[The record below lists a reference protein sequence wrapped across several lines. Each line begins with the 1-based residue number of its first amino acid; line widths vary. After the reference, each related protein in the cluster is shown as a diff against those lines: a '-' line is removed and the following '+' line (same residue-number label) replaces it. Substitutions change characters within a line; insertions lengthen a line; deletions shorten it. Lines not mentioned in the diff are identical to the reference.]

1 MVINSLVFKLK
12 KQLATKVKGK
22 VYVSYDKNS
31 IYVEVE
37 NSAKYIWCTNIPFL
51 QAKVYEQKMVTIRT
65 RVVITQY
72 KEDILDKYFL
82 KENLQ
87 IQLTK
92 TRLSDIINNVRRTY
106 LLNTKG

>member
-22 VYVSYDKNS
+22 VYVSYDKKS

-37 NSAKYIWCTNIPFL
+37 NSAKDIWYTTIPIL
-51 QAKVYEQKMVTIRT
+51 QAKVSDQKMVTILT
-65 RVVITQY
+65 RIVITQY

-82 KENLQ
+82 K
-87 IQLTK
+87 
-92 TRLSDIINNVRRTY
+92 
-106 LLNTKG
+106 

>member
-1 MVINSLVFKLK
+1 MVINSLAFKLK

-37 NSAKYIWCTNIPFL
+37 NSAKDIWCTTIPIL
-51 QAKVYEQKMVTIRT
+51 QAKVSDQKMVTILT
-65 RVVITQY
+65 RIVITQY

-82 KENLQ
+82 K
-87 IQLTK
+87 
-92 TRLSDIINNVRRTY
+92 
-106 LLNTKG
+106 